1 MGALRA
7 RGVVGVIFA
16 GRARYAVLA
25 YALRAPAARGTSAP
39 SAASLA
45 SPAKAR
51 ASAPRR
57 RRKRL
62 RRPPASYRSR
72 RTDRNRPKQ
81 PHRSAWLSRGGV
93 C

>member
-39 SAASLA
+39 SSSSLA
-45 SPAKAR
+45 SALPGGALLDAGEND
-51 ASAPRR
+51 SDD
-57 RRKRL
+57 
-62 RRPPASYRSR
+62 PPLPTGPGEPTA
-72 RTDRNRPKQ
+72 TDRN
-81 PHRSAWLSRGGV
+81 SRIEV
-93 C
+93 PD